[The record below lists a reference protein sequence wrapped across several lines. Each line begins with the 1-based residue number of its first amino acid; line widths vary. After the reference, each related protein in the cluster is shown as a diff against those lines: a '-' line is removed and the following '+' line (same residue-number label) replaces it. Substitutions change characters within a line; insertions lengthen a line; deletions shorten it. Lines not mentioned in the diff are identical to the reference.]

1 MMMRTNYKKISA
13 LTPAKGISVSML
25 AAGLLFAVPSAFAR
39 PQHTTA
45 IQPSDTTPHRSRL
58 ILKDGSYQVVM
69 SYRIVGSVVHYI
81 SAERGGAEEEIPLS
95 LVDLDATHRWEQ
107 QHTQPA
113 PSKDSDNPQ
122 PPAIDP
128 ELLKEEAD
136 RAALTPEVA
145 KDLRLPEEDSTL
157 ALDTFHGTPELVPL
171 AQTDSDLNRN
181 TGHNLL
187 KAAVNPLSAAHQI
200 VQLKGETSP
209 IQLHIKDPVLY
220 LRIGDESVG
229 STAGTPLTVDTHGAT
244 SSMKSDPE
252 GGSPKSRYVIV
263 RADVRKGVRVIA
275 SFRIGLLGSGQHQE
289 DVVETTSELLPG
301 GHWLKITPK
310 EPLDFGEFALMEVIS
325 EKAVNLGVWDFG
337 VHPVSPENRDV
348 IKPEPRRGVTL
359 ERHHPS

>member
-1 MMMRTNYKKISA
+1 MNPLRHIPKNPTAA
-13 LTPAKGISVSML
+13 LLVAGCLL
-25 AAGLLFAVPSAFAR
+25 APTLIHAS

-45 IQPSDTTPHRSRL
+45 LQPDASTPHRIHL
-58 ILKDGSYQVVM
+58 ILKDGSYQIVM
-69 SYRIVGSVVHYI
+69 SYQIVGNVVHYI

-95 LVDLDATHRWEQ
+95 LVDLDATKRWEK
-107 QHTQPA
+107 QHTQSSADPN
-113 PSKDSDNPQ
+113 NPE

-187 KAAVNPLSAAHQI
+187 KAAVNPLSAAHEI
-200 VQLKGETSP
+200 VTLKGETSP
-209 IQLHIKDPVLY
+209 VQLHVKDPVLY
-220 LRIGDESVG
+220 LRIGDETVG
-229 STAGTPLTVDTHGAT
+229 NTAGPALTVDTHGAT
-244 SSMKSDPE
+244 SRIPNDPG
-252 GGSPKSRYVIV
+252 GGSPNSRYVIV
-263 RADVRKGVRVIA
+263 RTDVRTGARVIA
-275 SFRIGLLGSGQHQE
+275 SFRIPLLGTGQRQE
-289 DVVETTSELLPG
+289 DVVETTAELLPG

-325 EKAVNLGVWDFG
+325 DKAVNLGVWDFG
-337 VHPVSPENRDV
+337 VHPVSPENRDI
-348 IKPEPRRGVTL
+348 IKPEPRHGVSL
-359 ERHHPS
+359 ERHGPG